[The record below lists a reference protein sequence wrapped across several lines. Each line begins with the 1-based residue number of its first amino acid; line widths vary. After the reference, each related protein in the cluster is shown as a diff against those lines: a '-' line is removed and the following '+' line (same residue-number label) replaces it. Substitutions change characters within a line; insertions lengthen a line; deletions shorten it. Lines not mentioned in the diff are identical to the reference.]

1 MAVLVGKRAPSF
13 RAKAVIDGQIEDEFS
28 LDRYLGKK
36 HVLFYF
42 YPSDFSLVCP
52 TEILAFQDRLAEF
65 ETKGVAVVG
74 CSTDSHSAHL
84 TWYQIPRNQGGI
96 AGVTYPL
103 VADATKTISANY
115 DVLGGHYDYNDVGEM
130 IFVGSPVAYRGLFL
144 IDKDG
149 IVRHQLVNDRPLGRS
164 IDEALRMVAAL
175 QFFETNGEACPVD
188 WKETASQGALK

>member
-13 RAKAVIDGQIEDEFS
+13 KATAVIDGKTEEEFS

-42 YPSDFSLVCP
+42 YPANFSKVCP

-65 ETKGVAVVG
+65 EQRGVAVVG
-74 CSTDSHSAHL
+74 CSTDSHYAHL
-84 TWYQIPRNQGGI
+84 AWQETPRAQGGI

-115 DVLGGHYDYNDVGEM
+115 DVLGGHYDYTPEAEM
-130 IFVGSPVAYRGLFL
+130 TFVGSPMAYRGLFL

-164 IDEALRMVAAL
+164 LTEALRMIDAL
-175 QFFETNGEACPVD
+175 QYYENNGEACPVD
-188 WKETASQGALK
+188 WEADKGV